1 LAVIRVVVFVAAQVM
16 IEHEWGTSQLLL
28 FLALDDDDDDGCFY
42 YSSIPFRTSLATNVG
57 TQT

>member
-1 LAVIRVVVFVAAQVM
+1 VM